1 MTRQLIL
8 LASAIVLAL
17 STQVADA
24 SMARI
29 TCHCEGGDIQGE
41 RLPSL
46 RMPVTARVVACISGV
61 LGSLLVRYASESCV
75 RTVGVCLSATAGVPL
90 TSKVRQRPNP
100 AAQCSQLCATKDEV
114 KLLCYILH
122 QLGLLVHVRHCRCA
136 ACS

>member
-41 RLPSL
+41 CLPSL
-46 RMPVTARVVACISGV
+46 RMPVTARGVGMHIWRSGLFV
-61 LGSLLVRYASESCV
+61 GEVRE
-75 RTVGVCLSATAGVPL
+75 
-90 TSKVRQRPNP
+90 
-100 AAQCSQLCATKDEV
+100 
-114 KLLCYILH
+114 
-122 QLGLLVHVRHCRCA
+122 
-136 ACS
+136 